1 MNENKINKT
10 TGFAILIIAA
20 GIVFLLDRQGIL
32 PDKVSNIVISWQM
45 LLIVIGLYNIFSPAS
60 RVFGYIVMLVGV
72 FFLIPDLTGIY
83 HYELRKFW
91 PVLLIIFGILILAK
105 HWRGKSLSDQT
116 GSSDFDADMI
126 DEFNVFSGSETIV
139 SSQNFRGGKISS
151 VFGGSKIDFS
161 QAKLSQG
168 YNEIEVFYLFGGT
181 ELIVPSGWEIENRVT
196 SIMGGFTHKRFSSVA
211 TKPDSQQ
218 KLVIKGLVIFGGGEI
233 RSL

>member
-1 MNENKINKT
+1 
-10 TGFAILIIAA
+10 
-20 GIVFLLDRQGIL
+20 
-32 PDKVSNIVISWQM
+32 M

-60 RVFGYIVMLVGV
+60 RVFGYVLMLVGV
-72 FFLIPDLTGIY
+72 FFLIPDLAGNY
-83 HYELRKFW
+83 HYEIRKYW
-91 PVLLIIFGILILAK
+91 PVLLIIFGVLILVK
-105 HWRGKSLSDQT
+105 HWRGKAFSDQT
-116 GSSDFDADMI
+116 GSSDSDADMI
-126 DEFNVFSGSETIV
+126 NEFNVFSGSETIV

-181 ELIVPSGWEIENRVT
+181 ELIVPSEWVIENRVT
-196 SIMGGFTHKRFSSVA
+196 SIMGGFAHKKFTSVA

-233 RSL
+233 KSL